1 MAQVKPAGDRVTKAD
16 IERFLAQDAGLTGSL
31 PDTIPTRVS
40 IPATPAA
47 RRLARELD
55 IDLTSVV
62 GSGPRNRVQAL
73 DVRALV
79 EKAPAQIREAQQVA
93 LSGIKRTISERMQAS
108 FFTAPHI
115 ALSVEVDVSQLE
127 ETRRQMNDL
136 VETAATS
143 RAESPVEGN
152 RISLTALLVRSAAW
166 SLTRHPYLN
175 ASLDEEIIYL
185 WKEINIGVATAIDG
199 GLIVPVIH
207 GANQLSVS
215 QINDRLR
222 EMSGNA
228 RAGQLTIA
236 DVRDGTFTLSNLG
249 MFGIDH
255 FRAIINPPE
264 SAILAVGKVIRKPV
278 VINSQNGIGVRSMMT
293 LTLSAD
299 HRIVDGV
306 TAANFLADLVKAI
319 ESPNWINH

>member
-1 MAQVKPAGDRVTKAD
+1 M
-16 IERFLAQDAGLTGSL
+16 
-31 PDTIPTRVS
+31 
-40 IPATPAA
+40 
-47 RRLARELD
+47 
-55 IDLTSVV
+55 
-62 GSGPRNRVQAL
+62 
-73 DVRALV
+73 
-79 EKAPAQIREAQQVA
+79 
-93 LSGIKRTISERMQAS
+93 
-108 FFTAPHI
+108 
-115 ALSVEVDVSQLE
+115 
-127 ETRRQMNDL
+127 
-136 VETAATS
+136 
-143 RAESPVEGN
+143 
-152 RISLTALLVRSAAW
+152 RSAAW

-236 DVRDGTFTLSNLG
+236 DVRDSTFTLSNLG

-278 VINSQNGIGVRSMMT
+278 VINSQDGIGVRSMMT